1 VVDAQGLQFTHSLTS
16 ISRERYQQ
24 LRQRHYDNYRN
35 TDHSLA
41 EVQNQLT
48 PVKTGGQFY
57 RFRYS
62 SLRPTEQSY
71 IAHFQLRNLVRA
83 TGADEIFYV
92 HQSGLRRWSP
102 SSRKSHAVVDI
113 RDEQSVLTT
122 STLATNSEMAFLGGL
137 RGDYIIRNLSSG
149 DSQRGI
155 LSTQPNGILNYAE
168 IAHSYSGAPYIY
180 VASNDCHIRTLNVGQ
195 SRVVAD
201 YDFEYSVNCATI
213 SPDGKSLAVVGD
225 SCDTLLLDPLTG
237 RERGKLSGHVDFSF
251 SCAWSPDGRY
261 LATGNQDRTCRI
273 YDIRYPRAALHVLG
287 GKMASIRTL
296 RFSPDGHYLALG
308 ESTDYVHVVDVHSDF
323 QHTQVV
329 DFFGD
334 VAG

>member
-1 VVDAQGLQFTHSLTS
+1 MDYSEPHAIYPSTNLRLLSGLFIACDIGGYITRRKEVTPACYYGVPRRPSSQQPAIQYHSSQGPAGTSAPRGGTSDSQESASQRWSQSRGGPQYGYFSRPFSGPTATADTNTNTDHWYHQQTPPCRPGEVVDAQGLQFTHSLTS

-122 STLATNSEMAFLGGL
+122 STLATNSEMAFLG
-137 RGDYIIRNLSSG
+137 
-149 DSQRGI
+149 
-155 LSTQPNGILNYAE
+155 
-168 IAHSYSGAPYIY
+168 
-180 VASNDCHIRTLNVGQ
+180 
-195 SRVVAD
+195 
-201 YDFEYSVNCATI
+201 
-213 SPDGKSLAVVGD
+213 
-225 SCDTLLLDPLTG
+225 
-237 RERGKLSGHVDFSF
+237 
-251 SCAWSPDGRY
+251 
-261 LATGNQDRTCRI
+261 
-273 YDIRYPRAALHVLG
+273 
-287 GKMASIRTL
+287 
-296 RFSPDGHYLALG
+296 
-308 ESTDYVHVVDVHSDF
+308 
-323 QHTQVV
+323 
-329 DFFGD
+329 
-334 VAG
+334 